1 MKPEVTIGICARNS
15 EKTLAY
21 AIESVIAQDF
31 PHELIEILFVDD
43 GSKDDTLKIMKMF
56 ASKMDI
62 RSKIFSSE
70 WRGLGKAR
78 NTVIDNAE
86 GDYIVWL
93 DSDEI
98 LDKSFLTTQISLLNQ
113 NPNAGIATA
122 ALRMVTSGSLLLSL
136 DMIPAL
142 VEYNTQDWTS
152 PAKLP
157 GTGGAT
163 YKVIAAKQVGGFDED
178 LSGSCED
185 IDIAYRIRQKGW
197 SIIRGG
203 GKFYETHG
211 NLTTVFDLWRRY
223 SNQGRYSRRLYKK
236 NSVFFS
242 LYRMN
247 PIAGF
252 LAGLLYVYRGYKLTN
267 LGVAFLLPFQF
278 FVKMTAWFT
287 GFTKT

>member
-1 MKPEVTIGICARNS
+1 MKPQITIGICARNS
-15 EKTLAY
+15 AKTIAY

-31 PHELIEILFVDD
+31 PHKLIEIIFVDD
-43 GSKDDTLKIMKMF
+43 GSKDATLKIMKMF
-56 ASKMDI
+56 ASKMNI

-70 WRGLGKAR
+70 WQGLGKAR

-93 DSDEI
+93 DSDET
-98 LDKSFLTTQISLLNQ
+98 LDAKFLKAQISLMNQ
-113 NPNAGIATA
+113 NPKAGIASA
-122 ALRMVTSGSLLLSL
+122 ALRMVSSGSLLLTL

-142 VEYNTQDWTS
+142 VEYDTQDWAK

-163 YKVIAAKQVGGFDED
+163 YRVIAAKQVGGFDEG

-185 IDIAYRIRQKGW
+185 IDIANRIRQKGW
-197 SIIRGG
+197 SIIRGE

-211 NLTTVFDLWRRY
+211 NLTTIFELWRRY

-236 NSVFFS
+236 SSVFFS

-252 LAGLLYVYRGYKLTN
+252 LAGLLYVYRGYKMTN
-267 LGVAFLLPFQF
+267 RKIVFLLPFLF